1 FLAGFLGF
9 ICKSLEPTLA
19 PRNRLLGLCVYFFVL
34 LVFIEFLSFV
44 GAFAF
49 GLVPFRLF
57 AVTTLP
63 LDFIIF
69 LVVFRLLKFQCH
81 LGLQVTNG
89 HHSQTTYGRQSKDL
103 AYPIQVKRQV
113 GLIRWVSLP
122 SATPSART

>member
-1 FLAGFLGF
+1 
-9 ICKSLEPTLA
+9 
-19 PRNRLLGLCVYFFVL
+19 
-34 LVFIEFLSFV
+34 
-44 GAFAF
+44 
-49 GLVPFRLF
+49 
-57 AVTTLP
+57 

-122 SATPSART
+122 SATPSARTDFRNPSSRLLSDKCTSLTCRPMDMAYKNVSTDIRALIITPTST